1 MNQNGSLGETQT
13 GWNGAVISG
22 SLSDG
27 VIARLDS
34 GSSVEDI
41 KVGTLA
47 AVDGEKMRFL
57 GEITDVSLATA
68 DSNLGAAPADTS
80 DPFIAKVM
88 LGTTVYGTVKI
99 APRIVLDRN
108 TGLSGPAYMPAK
120 TVPAH
125 FSQVSQA
132 TSQDVEMVFGDEDAH
147 HFWIGNPLDMETKL
161 CLDMRRL
168 VERSNGV
175 FGKSGTGKTFLTR
188 LLLAGILQG
197 GAAVNLVFD
206 MHGEY
211 GWRGSAEG
219 STKEVKG
226 LKQLF
231 GSKVAVFALDGES
244 VKRRRLNP
252 DYMVRIGYEEIEP
265 EDIQIL
271 RGALNLSEAAADI
284 PYSLRRRFSKRT
296 WLKEFLAQ
304 KPEDLS
310 VLADEM
316 NVNQGAMASLHR
328 RLSRLDRFSFMDP
341 SGKHDSVGHLLDY
354 LNRGM
359 HVILEFGG
367 YGNDLLAYVLV
378 ANLLTRRIHQR
389 YVDMK
394 ERALSEGTP
403 QPQQLVITI
412 EEAHRFLMP
421 GVAEQTIFAT
431 IAREMRKYN
440 VTLLVVDQRPSS
452 IAEEVMS
459 QVGTK
464 LVCLLDDDK
473 DVRSVLTGVS
483 GADKLR
489 SVLASLDSKQQA
501 LAFGHAVPM
510 PVVFRTR
517 DYGTTDSY
525 KSFGYLG
532 EKERKVQLEKDL
544 ADLYGSDGD

>member
-1 MNQNGSLGETQT
+1 
-13 GWNGAVISG
+13 
-22 SLSDG
+22 
-27 VIARLDS
+27 
-34 GSSVEDI
+34 
-41 KVGTLA
+41 
-47 AVDGEKMRFL
+47 
-57 GEITDVSLATA
+57 
-68 DSNLGAAPADTS
+68 
-80 DPFIAKVM
+80 
-88 LGTTVYGTVKI
+88 
-99 APRIVLDRN
+99 
-108 TGLSGPAYMPAK
+108 
-120 TVPAH
+120 
-125 FSQVSQA
+125 
-132 TSQDVEMVFGDEDAH
+132 
-147 HFWIGNPLDMETKL
+147 
-161 CLDMRRL
+161 
-168 VERSNGV
+168 
-175 FGKSGTGKTFLTR
+175 
-188 LLLAGILQG
+188 
-197 GAAVNLVFD
+197 
-206 MHGEY
+206 
-211 GWRGSAEG
+211 
-219 STKEVKG
+219 
-226 LKQLF
+226 
-231 GSKVAVFALDGES
+231 
-244 VKRRRLNP
+244 
-252 DYMVRIGYEEIEP
+252 
-265 EDIQIL
+265 
-271 RGALNLSEAAADI
+271 
-284 PYSLRRRFSKRT
+284 
-296 WLKEFLAQ
+296 
-304 KPEDLS
+304 
-310 VLADEM
+310 
-316 NVNQGAMASLHR
+316 
-328 RLSRLDRFSFMDP
+328 MDP

-510 PVVFRTR
+510 PVVARTR
-517 DYGTTDSY
+517 DYGTAESY
-525 KSFGYLG
+525 SAFAPAKDVLDKGLEDLFGPT
-532 EKERKVQLEKDL
+532 
-544 ADLYGSDGD
+544 

>member
-1 MNQNGSLGETQT
+1 
-13 GWNGAVISG
+13 
-22 SLSDG
+22 
-27 VIARLDS
+27 
-34 GSSVEDI
+34 
-41 KVGTLA
+41 
-47 AVDGEKMRFL
+47 
-57 GEITDVSLATA
+57 
-68 DSNLGAAPADTS
+68 
-80 DPFIAKVM
+80 
-88 LGTTVYGTVKI
+88 
-99 APRIVLDRN
+99 
-108 TGLSGPAYMPAK
+108 
-120 TVPAH
+120 
-125 FSQVSQA
+125 
-132 TSQDVEMVFGDEDAH
+132 
-147 HFWIGNPLDMETKL
+147 
-161 CLDMRRL
+161 
-168 VERSNGV
+168 
-175 FGKSGTGKTFLTR
+175 
-188 LLLAGILQG
+188 
-197 GAAVNLVFD
+197 
-206 MHGEY
+206 
-211 GWRGSAEG
+211 
-219 STKEVKG
+219 
-226 LKQLF
+226 
-231 GSKVAVFALDGES
+231 
-244 VKRRRLNP
+244 
-252 DYMVRIGYEEIEP
+252 
-265 EDIQIL
+265 
-271 RGALNLSEAAADI
+271 
-284 PYSLRRRFSKRT
+284 
-296 WLKEFLAQ
+296 
-304 KPEDLS
+304 
-310 VLADEM
+310 
-316 NVNQGAMASLHR
+316 
-328 RLSRLDRFSFMDP
+328 MDP

-517 DYGTTDSY
+517 DYGTADSY
-525 KSFGYLG
+525 KSFGYVG